1 MRKIIVIAAVAVVA
15 AMSLPARAVV
25 NTVVAGP
32 GATITGYTTTMVH
45 ISKSAPANFVSAD
58 IAPHDVTSNDKII
71 NTTTPK
77 FKSAVVSSV
86 GTSPIVGLATLP
98 LGNYGF
104 HCSIHPGMK
113 GTITLIA

>member
-1 MRKIIVIAAVAVVA
+1 MRKIIVVAAVAIVA

-32 GATITGYTTTMVH
+32 GAMIAGYATTIVQ

-58 IAPHDVTSNDKII
+58 IAPHDVQSDAKFTNG
-71 NTTTPK
+71 NPK
-77 FKSAVVSSV
+77 FKSGVVANV

-98 LGNYGF
+98 LGDYGF
-104 HCSIHPGMK
+104 HCAIHPSMK
-113 GTITLIA
+113 GTITLID